1 MTKKEH
7 IKGIRLQ
14 KKFITSVSFLD
25 CHNKIKVVVCVKKPT
40 FDAKLHCNG
49 TTYIDA
55 FNDAEPYDR
64 KSHVFYIDKKD
75 FQNDTLPIMTFK
87 LLTSHGMN
95 CKVSVSCKNPVF
107 ACEKDLIAQYDNG
120 LTEET
125 RETEALAEGVTY
137 HHILYKDKNG
147 APVHAFLTDVDTA
160 KAEIYIGTPNDGY
173 ESVGVRAT
181 IPDMITSAIKN
192 GKDVITAVNAD
203 FFDIFGDFHP
213 SGLCVKNGR
222 VVANENSTRP
232 FIGVKKDGTHI
243 LTDINESE
251 GIIPQLQQAAAGIQ
265 MVLKDGEV
273 SDYAPLEP
281 FSFVRHPR
289 TCAGVRKDG
298 SVLILIVDGRIPEYS
313 NGASLVDLA
322 RLMQS
327 YGADRALNLDGG
339 GSSAVYTKK
348 GSEHILRSR
357 PADLFRPT
365 ARLIRKDYNAL
376 LVVKKD

>member
-1 MTKKEH
+1 MTKKYLK
-7 IKGIRLQ
+7 KGLRLRNS
-14 KKFITSVSFLD
+14 FVAGVSFLD
-25 CHNKIKVVVCVKKPT
+25 CGDKIKVVVRVKSPV
-40 FDAKLHCNG
+40 FDAKLHCFG

-55 FNDAEPYDR
+55 FNDEEPYDR
-64 KSHVFYIDKKD
+64 KSHVFYINKTD
-75 FQNDTLPIMTFK
+75 FDSDLCPLMTFNILRPK
-87 LLTSHGMN
+87 FCLCNVAVDCT
-95 CKVSVSCKNPVF
+95 NPTF
-107 ACEKDLIAQYDNG
+107 ACEKELIKDYDNQ
-120 LTEET
+120 LTEES
-125 RETEALAEGVTY
+125 RETEELAEGVTY

-181 IPDMITSAIKN
+181 IPDMITSAIQN

-232 FIGVKKDGTHI
+232 FLGVKKDGTHI

-265 MVLKDGEV
+265 MVLKDGEIF
-273 SDYAPLEP
+273 DYAPLEP

-298 SVLILIVDGRIPEYS
+298 SVLILVADGRIPEYS
-313 NGASLVDLA
+313 NGCV
-322 RLMQS
+322 
-327 YGADRALNLDGG
+327 
-339 GSSAVYTKK
+339 
-348 GSEHILRSR
+348 
-357 PADLFRPT
+357 PC
-365 ARLIRKDYNAL
+365 
-376 LVVKKD
+376 

>member
-7 IKGIRLQ
+7 IKGVRLQ
-14 KKFITSVSFLD
+14 KNFITSTSFLD
-25 CHNKIKVVVCVKKPT
+25 CNDKIKVVVCVKKPT
-40 FDAKLHCNG
+40 FDAKLHCFG

-64 KSHVFYIDKKD
+64 KSHVFYIDKNDLEKD
-75 FQNDTLPIMTFK
+75 KLPVMTFR
-87 LLTSHGMN
+87 LLTSHGMK
-95 CKVSVSCKNPVF
+95 CKVSVNCKNPVF
-107 ACEKDLIAQYDNG
+107 ACEKDLIKEYDNI
-120 LTEET
+120 LAEEK
-125 RETEALAEGVTY
+125 RESEELCEGVTY
-137 HHILYKDKNG
+137 HHIIYKDKNG
-147 APVHAFLTDVDTA
+147 APVHAFLTDIDA
-160 KAEIYIGTPNDGY
+160 KSASVYIGTPNDGY

-181 IPDMITSAIKN
+181 IPDMITAAVKN

-213 SGLCVKNGR
+213 SGLCVKNGK
-222 VVANENSTRP
+222 VVANEKSTRP

-243 LTDINESE
+243 ITSSAEDEN
-251 GIIPQLQQAAAGIQ
+251 IIPQLEQAAAGIQ
-265 MVLKDGEV
+265 MVLKDGEI

-322 RLMQS
+322 RIMQS

-339 GSSAVYTKK
+339 GSSAIYTKQ
-348 GSEHILRSR
+348 GNEHILRSR

-376 LVVKKD
+376 LVVKNK